1 MSMRETTSSFFR
13 AVESGDIDQ
22 VERLLTEHPALAHA
36 RDGDGSTGLHQA
48 AFFGHRAIVRL
59 LHERGADL
67 NARDPIH
74 DATPTGWAIHYL
86 REMGGLLAIEID
98 DVLYAIETRDAALAT
113 RFVRR
118 HPALVSAVDAHG
130 KPLAEHARAS
140 GVPEI
145 SALFE
150 PSNA

>member
-1 MSMRETTSSFFR
+1 MSIGETTSLFFR
-13 AVESGDIDQ
+13 AVESGDLGQ
-22 VERLLTEHPALAHA
+22 VERLLTEHPTLADA

-98 DVLYAIETRDAALAT
+98 DVVYAIETRDVGLAT
-113 RFVRR
+113 RFIRR
-118 HPALVSAVDAHG
+118 HPALVNAVDAHG
-130 KPLAEHARAS
+130 TPLAERARAA

-145 SALFE
+145 AALFD
-150 PSNA
+150 PLLT